1 MRRVAALALALLCC
15 SEAGAQQRVVSSAPE
30 AVSVT
35 AYRDPGR
42 SAEAGFNLGWLGG
55 YALVTETRTVQLPA
69 GDSELR
75 FEGVAG
81 SINPAS
87 VIIRGLPA
95 MPAEKNY
102 DAMLLSAGS
111 LIDAS
116 LGRQVHLRRTNR
128 ATGKVT
134 EVEAIVRSGP
144 SGIVIQTAAGYEALR
159 CTGLPETIVYA
170 DVPDGLSAKPTLSVR
185 ASSPNP
191 VTATVRLSYLAGQ
204 FDWQANYVARLSE
217 DGKSL
222 DLFAWLTLANG
233 NDESFVQAHV
243 QAVAGKPTRADDEE
257 DGGTYSPG
265 ISLRCWPQG
274 TTSDPVSPYPPP
286 PPPPPPPSTEAESD
300 GEDIVVTGSRREDKL
315 MAATPVVAMS
325 AQQEE
330 LGDLKLYRVP
340 EPVTVAANGQKQ
352 IALLHKEKAQV
363 ERLHSLVVNAESES
377 DEPVAAMLLLRMKNS
392 KERGLGLPLPAGSV
406 ALFEQVGDRSM
417 LAGEIRLED
426 LAVDEDVELQV
437 GESPDVRLTQRALSA
452 TESKDGE
459 RMRKVRYQLEV
470 TNARPTATTVEVGL
484 RLYGDLDIERTSAK
498 LRLVKGRRTWIAKLP
513 ANGRARFEYTVVRP
527 KPPKRTGD

>member
-1 MRRVAALALALLCC
+1 MRGPAALAIALL
-15 SEAGAQQRVVSSAPE
+15 SGAAANAQQLVVSGAPE

-35 AYRDPGR
+35 AYRDPDR
-42 SAEAGFNLGWLGG
+42 SADNRFSLGWLGG

-81 SINPAS
+81 NINPAS

-111 LIDAS
+111 LINAS

-128 ATGKVT
+128 VTGKVT
-134 EVEAIVRSGP
+134 EVDAIVRSGP
-144 SGIVIQTAAGYEALR
+144 DGIVIQTAAGIEALR
-159 CTGLPETIVYA
+159 CTGLPETIVYPE
-170 DVPDGLSAKPTLSVR
+170 VPEGLSDKPTLSIR
-185 ASSPNP
+185 TSSPNP

-217 DGKSL
+217 DGQSL

-233 NDESFVQAHV
+233 NDESFVQAQV
-243 QAVAGKPTRADDEE
+243 QAVAGKPTQVDSE
-257 DGGTYSPG
+257 DGGGAYSPA

-274 TTSDPVSPYPPP
+274 RTSDPVFPFVPPP
-286 PPPPPPPSTEAESD
+286 PPPPPPPEPERG
-300 GEDIVVTGSRREDKL
+300 GEDIVVTGSRMARENL
-315 MAATPVVAMS
+315 MSAAPVTAIS

-352 IALLHKEKAQV
+352 IALLRKEKARV
-363 ERLHSLVVNAESES
+363 DRLHTLLINADGEI
-377 DEPVAAMLLLRMKNS
+377 DEPISATLLLRLKNS
-392 KERGLGLPLPAGSV
+392 KERGMGLPLPSGSV
-406 ALFEQVGDRSM
+406 SVFELVAGQQL
-417 LAGEIRLED
+417 LAGETSIDD
-426 LAVDEDVELQV
+426 LAIDDDVELEM
-437 GESPDVRLTQRALSA
+437 GASPDVRLTQRALSA

-459 RMRKVRYQLEV
+459 RLRKVRYRLEV
-470 TNARPTATTVEVGL
+470 NNARPTATKIEVGL
-484 RLYGDLDIERTSAK
+484 RLFGDIELARVSRK
-498 LRLVKGRRTWIAKLP
+498 LKWVKGRRTWIANVP
-513 ANGRARFEYTVVRP
+513 ANGTAKLDYIIIRP
-527 KPPKRTGD
+527 KPTRRSDD